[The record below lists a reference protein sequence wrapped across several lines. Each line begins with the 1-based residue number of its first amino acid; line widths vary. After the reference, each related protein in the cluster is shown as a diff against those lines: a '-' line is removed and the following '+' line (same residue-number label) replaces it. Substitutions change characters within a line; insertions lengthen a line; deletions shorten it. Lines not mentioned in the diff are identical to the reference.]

1 MKKFM
6 SAFLILAIVCALL
19 PQILLPA
26 SAKGFDCIG
35 DADCPSAKFDD
46 VKPTAW
52 YHEAVDYAVTNK
64 LFGGMSDTTFE
75 PETAMTRA
83 MLVTVLWR
91 FEGELAGG
99 SANFTDVKSN
109 AWYAKAVAW
118 ASKNDIVNGVGN
130 GKFAP
135 EDKVT
140 REQLALILYRYSMK
154 NGIGTG
160 GSGNL
165 SAFSDN
171 KKISSWAV
179 KAYSWAVANGLI
191 AGMGGLLVPQGNAT
205 RAQVATIL
213 MRFIETK
220 STFPQQEYRVAL
232 ITDYGNVDDESF
244 NEAVYMAGAE
254 WCKQNNIDFT
264 YYKPSDD
271 LTEARVEAIDQ
282 AVAEG
287 YNVLLLPGY
296 VFADAI
302 VKTAPFYPDV
312 YFIALDVSEFDLQDA
327 AGCAEDYS
335 YVYPQNVF
343 SALYQEEIGG
353 FMAGYAAV
361 KLGYDKLGF
370 LGGMPVPAVV
380 RYGYGFIQGV
390 NQASAE
396 LGIKTEV
403 RYIYGNVFFGTE
415 NITMAMEKWYASGT
429 QVVFACGGGI
439 FTSAAEAAQK
449 YHGKVIGV
457 DVDQAAFID
466 AYAEKGMTVTS
477 AMKGL
482 GATVK
487 YMLDELILKNNWN
500 AHGGKVETLGL
511 ISANDPSVNF
521 IQLPDSTQWNAHFT
535 KESYKELVSKLF
547 YGTYTVSDNIDG
559 FPAVTNVKIID
570 EGTMDPFSW

>member
-1 MKKFM
+1 MKKII
-6 SAFLILAIVCALL
+6 SVFLVFAIVCALL
-19 PQILLPA
+19 PQIMLTS
-26 SAKGFDCIG
+26 SAKGFSCNG
-35 DADCPSAKFDD
+35 GADCPSAAFED
-46 VKPTAW
+46 VKPTTW
-52 YHEAVDYAVTNK
+52 YHEAIDYAVSNK

-91 FEGELAGG
+91 FEGEPSGG
-99 SANFTDVKSN
+99 IANFTDVKAN
-109 AWYAKAVAW
+109 TWYAKAVAW

-135 EDKVT
+135 DVKVT

-154 NGIGTG
+154 NGIGIG
-160 GSGNL
+160 GKGKL
-165 SAFSDN
+165 PAFIDFSR
-171 KKISSWAV
+171 ISKWAE
-179 KAYSWAVANGLI
+179 KAYSWAVANELI
-191 AGMGGLLVPQGNAT
+191 GGIDGLLAPQGNAT

-220 STFPQQEYRVAL
+220 DSFPQQEYRVAL
-232 ITDYGNVDDESF
+232 ITDYGTIDDESF
-244 NEAVYMAGAE
+244 NEATYKAGAE
-254 WCKQNNIDFT
+254 WCEQNGLDFNFYRPYEDT
-264 YYKPSDD
+264 TK
-271 LTEARVEAIDQ
+271 ARVAAIDQ
-282 AVAEG
+282 AIAED

-312 YFIALDVSEFDLQDA
+312 YFIALDVSEADLQLA
-327 AGCAEDYS
+327 AETEGR
-335 YVYPQNVF
+335 YVCPSNVF
-343 SALYQEEIGG
+343 SAVYQTEITG

-370 LGGMPVPAVV
+370 LGGMAIPEIV
-380 RYGYGFIQGV
+380 RYGNGFIQGV

-403 RYIYGNVFFGTE
+403 RYAYSNAFFGTE
-415 NITMAMEKWYASGT
+415 NITMEMEKWYASGT

-439 FTSAAEAAQK
+439 YTSAAEAAQK

-457 DVDQAAFID
+457 DVDQASVID
-466 AYAEKGMTVTS
+466 AYGKGMAVTS

-482 GATVK
+482 GTTVK
-487 YMLDELILKNNWN
+487 YMLDELILKNNWS
-500 AHGGKVETLGL
+500 AHGGKVEMLGL
-511 ISANDPSVNF
+511 ISDSDPSANF
-521 IQLPDSTQWNAHFT
+521 VQLPDSTQWDTKFT
-535 KESYKELVSKLF
+535 KESYQELASKL
-547 YGTYTVSDNIDG
+547 YSGTYTVSDNIDG

-570 EGTMDPFSW
+570 EGTLNPYSW